1 MILWFLVFMGSSFFF
16 RSVILSRRRRISFY
30 TGRDPSLALRMTLSS
45 REGQLI
51 KPLRVAEEDR
61 VLVCRAEVRVLA
73 QLFQLMLAGLRIDF
87 VWIVGGEH
95 IGLVAGDA
103 HGFGDAQLLALAAD
117 EDAAFVDLAHNIVD
131 DFFAFLQLQKA
142 AARIVL
148 HVTFP
153 G

>member
-1 MILWFLVFMGSSFFF
+1 MILCFLVFMGSSFFF

-30 TGRDPSLALRMTLSS
+30 TRRDSSLALRMTLSS

-51 KPLRVAEEDR
+51 KPLRVAEENRIFVRR
-61 VLVCRAEVRVLA
+61 VELGVFA
-73 QLFQLMLAGLRIDF
+73 QLFS
-87 VWIVGGEH
+87 
-95 IGLVAGDA
+95 
-103 HGFGDAQLLALAAD
+103 LAAD
-117 EDAAFVDLAHNIVD
+117 EDAAFVDVAQNIVE

-153 G
+153 GAGETL